1 MSRLAERYH
10 AITGELPRGV
20 SLLAVSKGRP
30 AAAIRALYELGQR
43 RFGESRLQE
52 ALAKQESLAD
62 LCDVDWHF
70 IGRLQANKVRPVL
83 KAFSTIHAVDSLP
96 LAERISRIAA
106 ELQLRPQLYLQLKL
120 LPDANKGGLE
130 PEVLASQWP
139 LLKALPSVHWRGV
152 MLIPPLGLSEPELRG
167 LFCSGARWADQLGL
181 EGRSMGMSNDWP
193 LAAECG
199 SRIVRVGSSLFGLD

>member
-130 PEVLASQWP
+130 PEALASQWP
-139 LLKALPSVHWRGV
+139 LLQALPSVHWRGV
-152 MLIPPLGLSEPELRG
+152 MLIPPLGLTELELRE
-167 LFCSGARWADQLGL
+167 LFCCGARWADQLGL
-181 EGRSMGMSNDWP
+181 EGRSMGMSSDWP
-193 LAAECG
+193 LAAQCG